1 MKYDLCII
9 GGAGHVGLPLGV
21 AFANARVKT
30 ILFDINR
37 EALDQIQS
45 GVFPFREKNGDA
57 ELQKALKKGL
67 SVSTKPDVIR
77 QSEHVLLVIG
87 TPVDEYLNPDI
98 HGITKVIDAYLPY
111 FRNGQTLILRST
123 IYPGTSER
131 IQRYFYERGKKVQV
145 AFCPERI
152 TEGRALEELRKLPQI
167 VSAFDSATLGRVSVL
182 FKKLG
187 PRTVATTS
195 PVEAELAKLFSN
207 AWRYIKFAVG
217 NQFYMIANDHGL
229 DYHRI
234 YEAMLDG
241 YPRNKD
247 LPSPGFAA
255 GPCLHKDTMQLAAF
269 HGNNFFL
276 GHAAM
281 LVNEGLPNYVIQSI
295 RKKTTDP
302 EQLLQEK
309 GKVRFASQTSLR
321 DFVRDLRSHGDLKT
335 KTVGILGM
343 AFKGESDDPR
353 DSLAYKLR
361 KVARAEAKRV
371 LATDVF
377 IKDSSF
383 HPLETVLAESDIL
396 ILAAPHRAYAK
407 IDPRKYPGKQ
417 FVDVWNF
424 WPRNRDG
431 NAATARLV

>member
-30 ILFDINR
+30 ILLDKNR
-37 EALDQIQS
+37 EALDIIQS
-45 GVFPFREKNGDA
+45 GVFPFREKNGDT
-57 ELQKALKKGL
+57 ELKKALRKGL
-67 SVSTKPDVIR
+67 AVTTDPSVIAKSTD
-77 QSEHVLLVIG
+77 VLLVIG
-87 TPVDEYLNPDI
+87 TPVDEYLNPDTY
-98 HGITKVIDAYLPY
+98 GITKVIDSYFPY
-111 FRNGQTLILRST
+111 FRNGQNLILRST

-131 IQRYFYERGKKVQV
+131 IQRYFQERGKKVRV

-152 TEGRALEELRKLPQI
+152 AEGRALEELRKLPQI
-167 VSAFDSATLGRVSVL
+167 VSAFDAPTLRRASLL

-187 PRTVATTS
+187 PKIVVAGS

-207 AWRYIKFAVG
+207 AWRYIKFAVA
-217 NQFYMIANDHGL
+217 NQFYMIANDHNL

-234 YEAMLDG
+234 YQAMLDG
-241 YPRNKD
+241 YARNKD

-281 LVNEGLPNYVIQSI
+281 LVNEGLPNYLMQSI
-295 RKKTTDP
+295 RRNGRDP
-302 EQLLQEK
+302 AKLFELK
-309 GKVRFASQTSLR
+309 GKTGVRLTSASTMKNLISEM
-321 DFVRDLRSHGDLKT
+321 RSYGDLKT
-335 KTVGILGM
+335 KTIGILGM

-361 KVARAEAKRV
+361 KVARSEAKRV
-371 LATDVF
+371 LATDVY
-377 IKDSSF
+377 IKDPDF
-383 HPLETVLAESDIL
+383 LPLETVLRESDIL
-396 ILAAPHRAYAK
+396 ILAAPHKAYAK
-407 IDPRKYPGKQ
+407 IDPRTYPSKN
-417 FVDVWNF
+417 FVDIWNF
-424 WPRNRDG
+424 LPKSES
-431 NAATARLV
+431 ARVQS

>member
-37 EALDQIQS
+37 ESLDKIQS
-45 GVFPFREKNGDA
+45 GVFPFREKNGDT
-57 ELQKALKKGL
+57 ELKTALKKGL
-67 SVSTKPDVIR
+67 AVSTKPDIIR
-77 QSEHVLLVIG
+77 QSENILLVIG

-98 HGITKVIDAYLPY
+98 HGITKVIDTYFPY
-111 FRNGQTLILRST
+111 FRNGQILILRST

-131 IQRYFYERGKKVQV
+131 IQRYFRERGKRIQV

-152 TEGRALEELRKLPQI
+152 VQGRALEELRKLPQI

-187 PRTVATTS
+187 PRTIAAAS
-195 PVEAELAKLFSN
+195 PIEAEVAKLFSN

-217 NQFYMIANDHGL
+217 NQFYMIANDQGL

-234 YEAMLDG
+234 YETMLDG

-281 LVNEGLPNYVIQSI
+281 LVNEGLPNYVIQSV
-295 RKKTTDP
+295 RKKMP
-302 EQLLQEK
+302 NPAGFLQGK
-309 GKVRFASQTSLR
+309 GKVKLTGE
-321 DFVRDLRSHGDLKT
+321 GDLKELIRGLNSQGDMKE
-335 KTVGILGM
+335 KTIGILGM

-353 DSLAYKLR
+353 DSLSYKLR
-361 KVARAEAKRV
+361 KVARAEAKHV
-371 LATDVF
+371 LATDVY
-377 IKDSSF
+377 IKDPSF
-383 HPLETVLAESDIL
+383 HPLQTVLAESDIL
-396 ILAAPHRAYAK
+396 ILAAPHKAYLK

-417 FVDVWNF
+417 FVDIWNF
-424 WPRNRDG
+424 WPRNREG
-431 NAATARLV
+431 NVATARLV